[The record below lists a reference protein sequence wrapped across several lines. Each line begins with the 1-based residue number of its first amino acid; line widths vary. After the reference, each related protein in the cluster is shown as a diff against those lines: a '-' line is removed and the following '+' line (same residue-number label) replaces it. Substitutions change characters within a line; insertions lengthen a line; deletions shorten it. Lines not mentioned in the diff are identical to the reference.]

1 MLGQFAFQ
9 RLDDA
14 FEEDHALAAQRVHL
28 IGELLVGEGVGVA
41 EGQVFQFAAQLAH
54 AQAVGQRRVDVQR
67 LLGDLLPLLGDQVLQ
82 SAHVVQAVGQLDDDD
97 ADVGDHGQQHLA
109 DVLGLVLLAV
119 GKLDLVQL
127 GDAFDDVRHLLAEAL
142 LDLFGGHIGVF
153 DGVVQ
158 QAGGDGGGV
167 HLQLRQHQRDLQRMA
182 RIGFA
187 GGALLALMLLQT
199 EGPRLTDDLQIVA
212 RPVLM
217 DLREQAGEL
226 GIHLA
231 DGLRAGAGKVLG
243 RGLLRRAVLDWIRV
257 GQSQPRRAA
266 PDAEASVE
274 AGAAELSHARCLR
287 PSQWSRNSSLPA
299 SKVRSS
305 RSFPGPLE

>member
-1 MLGQFAFQ
+1 ML
-9 RLDDA
+9 
-14 FEEDHALAAQRVHL
+14 
-28 IGELLVGEGVGVA
+28 EG
-41 EGQVFQFAAQLAH
+41 
-54 AQAVGQRRVDVQR
+54 
-67 LLGDLLPLLGDQVLQ
+67 
-82 SAHVVQAVGQLDDDD
+82 AHVVQAVGQLDDDD

-142 LDLFGGHIGVF
+142 LDLFGGDIGVF
-153 DGVVQ
+153 DGIVQ

-187 GGALLALMLLQT
+187 GGALLSLMLLQT
-199 EGPRLTDDLQIVA
+199 EGPRLTDDLQIVS

-217 DLREQAGEL
+217 DLREQASEL

-231 DGLRAGAGKVLG
+231 DNLRAGAGKVLG
-243 RGLLRRAVLDWIRV
+243 RGLLRRAGLYSFGVGNRSLGGRRRTQRLPWRRVRQSCLTLDACARRDGV
-257 GQSQPRRAA
+257 GTRPFLPRRCGL
-266 PDAEASVE
+266 PGASR
-274 AGAAELSHARCLR
+274 GR
-287 PSQWSRNSSLPA
+287 WSDCHSL
-299 SKVRSS
+299 
-305 RSFPGPLE
+305 L